1 MINLQKQAM
10 LEFRPTRL
18 DRYPRLDT
26 VLMVEKALFKHKS
39 DKTITEIWRR
49 LPKKVM
55 WTTFLTILDYLE
67 YSGKIHVEEDKTVT
81 WLWNPELLERVKRA
95 GVEA

>member
-1 MINLQKQAM
+1 MCAYSFV
-10 LEFRPTRL
+10 EFKPKNL
-18 DRYPRLDT
+18 DRFPRLDT
-26 VLMVEKALFKHKS
+26 VLMVEKALFKHRS
-39 DKTITEIWRR
+39 NKTITEIWRT

-67 YSGKIHVEEDKTVT
+67 YSGKIHVEEDKTIT
-81 WLWNPELLERVKRA
+81 WLWNPTLLDRIKKN